1 MTDNNN
7 EEVIEFSDQDGTAPK
22 DLIYEEVKRLL
33 EAWDTAFQE
42 DPEDSYISRII
53 YEEKLPDLID
63 SVTVIMVF
71 RDELM
76 QVTTKYQ
83 HAVPVSKSADILNY
97 MNYINSRLEYGSFT
111 LIDDHITFRTHLS
124 FDDMT
129 KVSMATLSNT
139 IQKGIDSFYDFGDGF
154 ARILR
159 GDTTS
164 VEENLNA
171 LNFTLLSTVTDYIAD
186 EDFDEYDVHHV
197 LQQEWLPTLFYN
209 LEYTRDFLEILDKNG
224 ANFLSSALRGAFD
237 ELEIEADDVQYDVSK
252 NVSDDGITHFRITLP
267 ENEEDDLCL
276 EIHLLCTAD
285 IALRQYFMIMY
296 DGTENRRLIASL
308 LPDPDDMVYYSE
320 AENDPAINAAAIEE
334 LFHSENGI

>member
-83 HAVPVSKSADILNY
+83 HAVPISKSADILNY

-129 KVSMATLSNT
+129 RVSMATLSNT

-209 LEYTRDFLEILDKNG
+209 LEYTRDLLEILDKNG

-267 ENEEDDLCL
+267 DTDEDELCS

-285 IALRQYFMIMY
+285 LALRQYFMIMY
-296 DGTENRRLIASL
+296 DSTENRRLIAAL
-308 LPDPDDMVYYSE
+308 LPDPDDMVYYGE
-320 AENDPAINAAAIEE
+320 ADNDPAVNAAAIEE

>member
-1 MTDNNN
+1 MTDFDEN
-7 EEVIEFSDQDGTAPK
+7 ELITFSDQDGTAPK

-33 EAWDTAFQE
+33 SAWDTAFQE
-42 DPEDSYISRII
+42 DPEDSYISRIV

-83 HAVPVSKSADILNY
+83 QAVPDTKSANILNY
-97 MNYINSRLEYGSFT
+97 MNYLNSRLEYGAFV
-111 LIDDHITFRTHLS
+111 LIDNHITFRTHLS

-129 KVSMATLSNT
+129 RISMSTLSST

-154 ARILR
+154 ARIL
-159 GDTTS
+159 GGYTTPA
-164 VEENLNA
+164 EENLNA

-209 LEYTRDFLEILDKNG
+209 LEYTRDLLEILEKNG
-224 ANFLSSALRGAFD
+224 ANFISSAFRGACD
-237 ELEIEADDVQYDVSK
+237 ELEIDTDDIQSDVSK
-252 NVSDDGITHFRITLP
+252 TVTDDGITHFRITLP
-267 ENEEDDLCL
+267 ETDEDDLCR
-276 EIHLLCTAD
+276 EIHLVCTAD
-285 IALRQYFMIMY
+285 LALRQYFMIAY
-296 DGTENRRLIASL
+296 DGAENRYIIASL
-308 LPDPDDMVYYSE
+308 LPDPDDMVYYGE
-320 AENDPAINAAAIEE
+320 ADNDPAVNASTIEE